1 MCLVGESEEME
12 LVRIL
17 VVDDYE
23 PWRCFVQSVFRGSS
37 EFEIVGE
44 STDGLEAVRMS
55 LELQPDVV
63 LLDIGLPK
71 LNGFDAAR
79 QIQRVAPGAKIVFI
93 SLERSQA
100 MLAEAQK
107 IGAKGF
113 VSKLEA
119 GDGLMNVVM
128 RALGD
133 D

>member
-1 MCLVGESEEME
+1 ME

-44 STDGLEAVRMS
+44 GADGLEAVRMS
-55 LELQPDVV
+55 LELQPDIV

-79 QIQRVAPGAKIVFI
+79 EIHKVSPASKIVFV
-93 SLERSQA
+93 SLERSEA
-100 MLAEAQK
+100 MLREAQK

-113 VSKLEA
+113 VSKLNA
-119 GDGLMNVVM
+119 GDGLMNAIM
-128 RALGD
+128 RALGGK
-133 D
+133 